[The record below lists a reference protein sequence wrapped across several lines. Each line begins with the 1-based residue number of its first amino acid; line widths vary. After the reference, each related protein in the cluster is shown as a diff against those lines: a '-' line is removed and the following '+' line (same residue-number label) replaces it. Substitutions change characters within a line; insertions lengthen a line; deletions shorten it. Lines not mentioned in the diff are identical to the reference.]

1 MTNLSK
7 RIPFVSVVST
17 HPDNGFVCLFVLI
30 VATMTPFWEYPHI
43 TTTYLWVASLTEVQK
58 PQYNNFQEGF

>member
-7 RIPFVSVVST
+7 RIPFVSV

-30 VATMTPFWEYPHI
+30 VTTMTSFWEYPHI
-43 TTTYLWVASLTEVQK
+43 TTTYLWVASLTEVQ
-58 PQYNNFQEGF
+58 